1 MKKTVLIV
9 LLAAVTFTCTLV
21 ALPLSASASTAA
33 QTPLANDVASF
44 IKDDVVLQVNDDF
57 EIYGNVADMSEA
69 DFEERVAT
77 GDATVYLHYRTDK
90 SIDMRYDALL
100 IICSGKQSAYEYSEQ
115 LDVSSSKLAHGI
127 RNFAI
132 RYIDKTQLAA
142 PAAAPAATN
151 DSDIPQTFVGS
162 IVDREYVVNFDDV
175 GYITYHIGVTRY
187 VANSKS
193 ILYIVTVNNAFVPGI
208 VANQNGDTSY
218 KKYNN
223 MDGYVHMTV
232 EQAFD
237 RNEETYYG
245 IRYGTIPYK
254 KDYWPL
260 NQPATVTITSSIQA
274 GLTLGYSYTNGF
286 SLSDLFEVEEGHSV
300 GTDISY
306 EYSKAITQPDPS
318 FSAQVSASNPD
329 ECQWN
334 YYCNT
339 STDKTCHL
347 QTNYMFEMA
356 NERRDMFIGD
366 FRLKLDY
373 SFHLQRKVM
382 LIFPQNKTYTH
393 SADLFVQAGEYQ
405 SIRNFNN
412 GII

>member
-9 LLAAVTFTCTLV
+9 LLAAVTFTCTFV

-44 IKDDVVLQVNDDF
+44 IIDDVVLQVNDDF

-77 GDATVYLHYRTDK
+77 GDATIYLHYRTDK
-90 SIDMRYDALL
+90 SIDLSYDALL
-100 IICSGKQSAYEYSEQ
+100 IICSEKQSAYEYSEQ

-151 DSDIPQTFVGS
+151 DSDIPQTFVNS

-218 KKYNN
+218 KKFKNL
-223 MDGYVHMTV
+223 DGYVHMTV
-232 EQAFD
+232 EQAYD
-237 RNEETYYG
+237 RNEEYYYG
-245 IRYGTIPYK
+245 IRYGTVPYK
-254 KDYWPL
+254 KDYWPI
-260 NQPATVTITSSIQA
+260 NQPLTVTITSSVQL
-274 GLTLGYSYTNGF
+274 GLTLGYSFSNGF
-286 SLSDLFEVEEGHSV
+286 STSGEINGSA
-300 GTDISY
+300 GINMGANISY
-306 EYSKAITQPDPS
+306 GYSKALTQNDPF
-318 FSAQVSASNPD
+318 FSAQVSANNLN

-334 YYCNT
+334 YTCDT
-339 STDKTCHL
+339 SQNRTCHL

-356 NERRDMFIGD
+356 NERKDMFIGD

-373 SFHLQRKVM
+373 SFHLQRSVL
-382 LIFPQNKTYTH
+382 LIPINKTYTH